1 MPLVSIIIVNWN
13 GKKWLTGCLSSLNK
27 QTFRN
32 FEIIIVDNGSTDN
45 SAAFVRKNYS
55 DAIIVKNSNNLD
67 FSGGSNV
74 GIKYSKGK
82 YILFLNNDTVFKKDF
97 LGNFI

>member
-1 MPLVSIIIVNWN
+1 MPLVLIIIVNWN

-45 SAAFVRKNYS
+45 SAAFVRKN
-55 DAIIVKNSNNLD
+55 
-67 FSGGSNV
+67 
-74 GIKYSKGK
+74 
-82 YILFLNNDTVFKKDF
+82 
-97 LGNFI
+97 